1 MLSSIAIVSR
11 QLALSQASNF
21 VDIDC
26 DWWFK
31 ANSCYRRWQIT
42 FSLILIG
49 SRQATIT
56 MSVLTNQRP
65 TVIRMPI
72 NFVRVF
78 IKTMFSLQCAA
89 DKKWGD
95 WRPHLAM
102 MLSNQTSSLELDRKA
117 ILTLGD
123 TLGKCILY
131 FHNFVV
137 LRLWSKQIF
146 VIQ

>member
-1 MLSSIAIVSR
+1 
-11 QLALSQASNF
+11 
-21 VDIDC
+21 
-26 DWWFK
+26 
-31 ANSCYRRWQIT
+31 
-42 FSLILIG
+42 
-49 SRQATIT
+49 

-65 TVIRMPI
+65 TVIRMAI
-72 NFVRVF
+72 NFVRVC

-131 FHNFVV
+131 FHDF
-137 LRLWSKQIF
+137 F
-146 VIQ
+146 CT